1 MVYNQKLAI
10 LTKKN
15 KKEGYDGTCFI
26 LGILAFLNQFHKS
39 NTDIFMGL
47 TAQYINNTINYSLVS
62 KESKQNGEI
71 VPDLITYLS
80 FFEEFARYSEGD
92 VKVILFIYLF
102 RFNCSNLLRN
112 LKNMDICYF

>member
-1 MVYNQKLAI
+1 MAI

-15 KKEGYDGTCFI
+15 KKEGYDGTCFM

-92 VKVILFIYLF
+92 IKVNILFYKLIFKCFLF
-102 RFNCSNLLRN
+102 NFIRN
-112 LKNMDICYF
+112 QRNMDICYF

>member
-1 MVYNQKLAI
+1 LAI
-10 LTKKN
+10 LTKRN
-15 KKEGYDGTCFI
+15 KKEGYDGTCFM

-62 KESKQNGEI
+62 KESKQNSEV
-71 VPDLITYLS
+71 VPDLMTYLS

-92 VKVILFIYLF
+92 IKVDYKFILKVLKCFK
-102 RFNCSNLLRN
+102 CRN
-112 LKNMDICYF
+112 QKNMDICCF